1 MISTRPFNGLY
12 QRSSNSNSNSNS
24 NSFVDLEKINET
36 FDSWRG
42 GERDEEKNIG
52 SHRTQAR
59 NILNE
64 NELKKNIPRGK
75 KKKGRR
81 VTMKMGQEIRNMMKD
96 LADQSMKDS
105 DDNHDV
111 STEQEDEEE
120 MLLYVDGI
128 DRDIPDIHDIPVM
141 DIQYDNSGELEWLD
155 ILHSEDD
162 HDHDHHG
169 DKVENMNEYEH
180 EYENKNKK
188 ERVNSDATGG
198 SNKMEISDGQGLTQ
212 GHGSGSGSGSND
224 KSIDRDRDS
233 ESASVADGLYRLV
246 NNDWMEEFKSVWK
259 MQCVLR

>member
-1 MISTRPFNGLY
+1 MY
-12 QRSSNSNSNSNS
+12 QRSSNSNS
-24 NSFVDLEKINET
+24 NSFVDLEKINDT

-42 GERDEEKNIG
+42 GERDEEKHID

-128 DRDIPDIHDIPVM
+128 DRDIPDIQGIQDIPVM
-141 DIQYDNSGELEWLD
+141 DIQYDHSGELEWFD
-155 ILHSEDD
+155 ILHSEDADD

-169 DKVENMNEYEH
+169 DKLEHVNEYEH
-180 EYENKNKK
+180 DYENKNRK
-188 ERVNSDATGG
+188 ERGNSADT
-198 SNKMEISDGQGLTQ
+198 SVSDMKEMGDGHGLTQ
-212 GHGSGSGSGSND
+212 GQGHGSGSGSGSGSND
-224 KSIDRDRDS
+224 KSIDRDRDR
-233 ESASVADGLYRLV
+233 ERDSAAVADGLYRLV